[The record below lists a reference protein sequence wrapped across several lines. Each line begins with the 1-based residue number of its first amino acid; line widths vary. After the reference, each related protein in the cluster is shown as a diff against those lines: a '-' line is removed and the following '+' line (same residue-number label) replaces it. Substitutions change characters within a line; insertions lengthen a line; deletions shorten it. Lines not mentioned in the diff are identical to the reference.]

1 MKENFGK
8 RQKELKKQ
16 VDIFDTFKAN
26 LEAESALRKAIL
38 NLNAKAIAL
47 TELNAR
53 KNSNPVILKDYL
65 STLLI
70 SQDELNK
77 YFHDAQKK
85 SATQISIEEIEKE

>member
-1 MKENFGK
+1 MKKDFGK
-8 RQKELKKQ
+8 RQKEVKKQ

-53 KNSNPVILKDYL
+53 KKSKPVVLKDYL

-70 SQDELNK
+70 SQEELNK
-77 YFHDAQKK
+77 YFEAAQKK
-85 SATQISIEEIEKE
+85 SVTQITIDEVEKE